1 MAVPQ
6 QDTLVG
12 ELLQQIGRLADELA
26 RAGEELRRANL
37 IELHRLFV
45 DQLDRAIGDP
55 LLAEVVSTLDGVS
68 ESRRRQML
76 FANRQYGLILLAY
89 QIGAIDRGELLGALR
104 ILGKNAVFAEY
115 WDRTGEHRHA
125 LPFDSLEA
133 RIGRAVD
140 VIMGER
146 WDDLEEWWVV
156 GAEREAA
163 PPDAPPAG
171 GPVD

>member
-12 ELLQQIGRLADELA
+12 ELLRQIGRLTEELA

-45 DQLDRAIGDP
+45 EQLDRAIGDP

-115 WDRTGEHRHA
+115 WD
-125 LPFDSLEA
+125 
-133 RIGRAVD
+133 V
-140 VIMGER
+140 
-146 WDDLEEWWVV
+146 
-156 GAEREAA
+156 
-163 PPDAPPAG
+163 
-171 GPVD
+171 